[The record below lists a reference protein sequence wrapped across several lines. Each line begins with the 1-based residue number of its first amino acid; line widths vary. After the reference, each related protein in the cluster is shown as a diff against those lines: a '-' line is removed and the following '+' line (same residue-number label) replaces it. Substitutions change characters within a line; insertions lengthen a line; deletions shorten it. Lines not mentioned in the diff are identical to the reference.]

1 MVETSILAI
10 SDKGANVK
18 RVPRIV
24 DRSRA
29 GRRTDGLFGFDPDPA
44 DAAESVAD
52 ETRTYE
58 IHTLGPSGSGKT
70 VFTASLYHRMLIRRP
85 EYSFYLKSDPTS
97 SAYLNGVYNQIADT
111 DEDWP
116 IASQDVREWN
126 FTTCLQSAAGDF
138 EPLRFRFLDYPGGV
152 LTNPRAAQ
160 DATVSGLV
168 DRLRSANA
176 LFVLLD
182 GQAMLALLQNE
193 ELGTRYLAFD
203 IISSLEIAQQSRCPV
218 QFVVTKWDLL
228 DGHYS
233 LEQLRQRL
241 MLNENF
247 RDLVRSKAEDTP
259 ATIRLFPVSSVGPGF
274 AALTEYG
281 EMRKS
286 GRPLQPHNVELPL
299 LAVLPDFLQF
309 AYSEIQAREALLG
322 DRGEPTGRA
331 PKVSRQWQP
340 LMQGM
345 TETGIPWLRKAI
357 LARYPLLAPILPENL
372 FRDVAK
378 YAESLAQ
385 GQAAR
390 VRMGRQRYADDLMR
404 RRQGI
409 TDELSALQ
417 LIQMQCED
425 RISGYEEAHPTS
437 VLAGGTRRFSPEAVG
452 RNGYAGP

>member
-1 MVETSILAI
+1 MH
-10 SDKGANVK
+10 VK
-18 RVPRIV
+18 RVPRFV

-44 DAAESVAD
+44 DAAEPAAD
-52 ETRTYE
+52 ETRTFE
-58 IHTLGPSGSGKT
+58 IHALGPSGSGKT
-70 VFTASLYHRMLIRRP
+70 VFTASLYHRLLIRRP
-85 EYSFYLKSDPTS
+85 EYSFYLKSDHAS
-97 SAYLNGVYNQIADT
+97 SAYLNGVYNQVADA

-126 FTTCLQSAAGDF
+126 FTTCVQSAAGDF
-138 EPLRFRFLDYPGGV
+138 EPLRFRLLDYPGGI
-152 LTNPRAAQ
+152 LTNPRGAQ

-193 ELGTRYLAFD
+193 ELGARYLAFD

-228 DGHYS
+228 DGRYS
-233 LEQLRQRL
+233 LDQLRQRL
-241 MLNENF
+241 MLDENF

-259 ATIRLFPVSSVGPGF
+259 ATIRLFPVSSVGSGF
-274 AALTEYG
+274 AAMTEYG

-286 GRPLQPHNVELPL
+286 GRPPQPHNIELPL

-309 AYSEIQAREALLG
+309 AYTEIRAREVLLA
-322 DRGEPTGRA
+322 DRKQSAGRL
-331 PKVSRQWQP
+331 PPMLSRQLQP

-345 TETGIPWLRKAI
+345 ADTGIPRLRKAI
-357 LARYPLLAPILPENL
+357 MTRYPGLEKMLPESV
-372 FRDVAK
+372 FREVFS
-378 YAESLAQ
+378 YAEILAQ

-390 VRMGRQRYADDLMR
+390 ARMGRQRYADDLMR

-425 RISGYEEAHPTS
+425 RVSGYEEANPTS
-437 VLAGGTRRFSPEAVG
+437 VLAGGTRHFSPETVG
-452 RNGYAGP
+452 QDG